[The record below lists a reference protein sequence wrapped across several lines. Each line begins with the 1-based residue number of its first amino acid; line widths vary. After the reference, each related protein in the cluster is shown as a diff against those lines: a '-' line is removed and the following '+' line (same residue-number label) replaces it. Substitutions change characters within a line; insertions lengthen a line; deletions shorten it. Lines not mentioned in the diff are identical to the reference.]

1 MRKEGHD
8 GGTEGR
14 KQGKGKT
21 GKSINNVCSPLH
33 AYE

>member
-21 GKSINNVCSPLH
+21 GKSINNVLH
-33 AYE
+33 A